1 MTDSVSVTSM
11 SEDERDIQPIK
22 KIKKNPKKD
31 EMKVFLRIRPQDNLD
46 QRGPIGV
53 NEQER
58 CIMGISNDEYLNQK
72 IEEFRGLKFNKIFK
86 EDCSQDEFYN
96 DVIAPILP
104 DIFNSKKSS
113 LIFAYGVTNS
123 GKTHSILGSRKYNQ
137 NGDGILPR
145 VLFFLVEAKKLI
157 KQQIQQKVDFN
168 DDGIFSENKIT
179 IDGITI
185 DLKNFIFHSHNHHHK
200 LQDINILFENFEIYN
215 EDIFDLQTVQVQSQP
230 QSLQLNNT
238 FHNTLSQQLNTD
250 HKKEKRSASKRNT
263 AQKNKLKI
271 KEKFNKKIY
280 IKDLITNEV
289 DSFEQINW
297 LIKNAIENRQVR
309 NNNVNQNSSRSQC
322 CFKIRVKFTY
332 CNSLYSQIEEEA
344 SLLILDLA
352 GAERAK
358 KTNNTGSKM
367 TESCHI
373 NKTLLCLGN
382 CIRSLRNGDENIPYR
397 ESKLTRILNEYF
409 VDQNNV
415 LMIVHIHPGI
425 SYTEENINVLKY
437 AAIGL
442 EAKLKA
448 AATIY
453 EGSSKHSF
461 LLMDSAQK
469 SMRNDKSIISNISYD
484 ARSNYRDYQSIDQDQ
499 FFPQIDNF
507 ANNTNYIRTNYFT
520 QSDQKSN
527 KGGIRNI
534 HQNDYYQIQN
544 SDGQLILDQ
553 AMNQEM
559 AKTLEEEKK
568 SLEEKYK
575 KEMEIKEIIQQQ
587 KRAIENYDLQFEN
600 MINEEN
606 NKLKL
611 GQSLL
616 NIFKV
621 PDQIMYGELTEDQVN
636 QDYLEQIKRF
646 SDNQL
651 NSSNN
656 SQREIIRISSQKF
669 KNSSNKN
676 IDKTQ
681 EKYQQTGGGYQD
693 NQQTFGKTPYQ
704 SQELVERK
712 NEIIDQVNKEQESDH
727 KFYIRDKN
735 STHSLR
741 LNEEDMKLISQQNKK
756 YSFDSQNSILNYK
769 ENIQIASNLYRDAS
783 SKYQQDEMFSSK
795 SNSINQKQINFS
807 QASIQNNHKERNS
820 QNSLSDLQIHQIRK
834 NQQSTSN
841 QKEMID
847 EQSNLFSQ
855 KLSQGDSSMIKNSK
869 QMEVELLKPD
879 QERKV
884 DMENEL
890 EQFSKDKPSAKK
902 SSLKV
907 KGVDVDKYIQ
917 EVYDSSAKKVNSE
930 IIDDSSER
938 LLESPKIFEE
948 KDSESEHNKTAPN
961 SINSATNLDYFKRS
975 PSLDILSVS
984 QQLLQLK
991 QQQDQERENLQQC
1004 LNNDEEE
1011 IKQYLELDLDENN
1024 LKQQILSQ
1032 SQKLMQLI
1040 KDKEQEIEYQRQQF
1054 NIQQD
1059 NKNKEDQRKMK
1070 VFEEWIQQI
1079 QQELKIQS
1087 RFLEQKEVILS
1098 QQQLELASLQANL
1111 QEKYRI
1117 QQQQIQENL
1126 LASETMKE
1134 QILKQEQKLREETE
1148 RIVNLQQKVEE
1159 EMQMLVKEK
1168 TLLGIQKSK
1177 SDEIKSKTA
1186 TPYKFSKSKN
1196 QMDVDYPIALQDHHV
1211 NFDLSN
1217 LSQSKQAMEEEIAKQ
1232 SSAPRK
1238 LSGSYYPGHEPH
1250 SQGSSK
1256 QRKNCEKSYA
1266 EKQIQTSAIRP
1277 APRNNQNNQQNHS
1290 DVSVYT
1296 YYTYSEAESVNPIL
1310 MNNSQ
1315 GSQQQNSAPNSQ
1327 NSKENNLKSK
1337 YKNTSNLSQQKNKI
1351 QFSPQKENQ
1360 SLLLNSSLKLCQ
1372 QIQNQNNQVSQ
1383 SKSLE
1388 CNEEEQSKKYFDK
1401 KPIESD
1407 LQKLEQKNSNKI
1419 LKEKQNEMVDENDQV
1434 KINKLQNES
1443 EQNENQEGQEKRR
1456 QRGRKKVGQK
1466 QKKATSKERQENS
1479 SVDLDSTSK
1488 ESESEDQED
1497 LTNEE
1502 QLRQILDG
1510 IDQQTTKNNKK
1521 RGRKPKQRDSLS
1533 SNKSRNSL
1541 SSVDSEA
1548 SSRGQKKQTKQG
1560 QSSIEKDRIICI
1572 NENEQNVKIS
1582 KDNNKRSASNS
1593 SDSRNAKK
1601 KNKNKYKK

>member
-1 MTDSVSVTSM
+1 MADSISVTSM

-46 QRGPIGV
+46 LRGPIGV
-53 NEQER
+53 NEEER
-58 CIMGISNDEYLNQK
+58 CLMGISNDEYLNQK
-72 IEEFRGLKFNKIFK
+72 IDEFRGLKFNKIFK

-123 GKTHSILGSRKYNQ
+123 GKTHSILGSNKHNQ

-145 VLFFLVEAKKLI
+145 VLYFLVEAKKLI

-168 DDGIFSENKIT
+168 DDGIFSDNKIT
-179 IDGITI
+179 IDGINI

-215 EDIFDLQTVQVQSQP
+215 EEIFDLQTVQVQSQP

-297 LIKNAIENRQVR
+297 LIRNAIENRQVR
-309 NNNVNQNSSRSQC
+309 NNNVNQYSSRSQC

-332 CNSLYSQIEEEA
+332 SNPLYSQIEEEA

-382 CIRSLRNGDENIPYR
+382 CIRSLRNGDENMPYR

-415 LMIVHIHPGI
+415 LMVVHIHPGI

-453 EGSSKHSF
+453 EGQSKHSF

-469 SMRNDKSIISNISYD
+469 SMRNDKSMISNFSYD

-507 ANNTNYIRTNYFT
+507 TNSTNYIRNNYFT

-527 KGGIRNI
+527 KGGMRNFS
-534 HQNDYYQIQN
+534 QNDYYQIQN
-544 SDGQLILDQ
+544 SDGQLLLDQ
-553 AMNQEM
+553 AMNYEM

-568 SLEEKYK
+568 QLEEKYK
-575 KEMEIKEIIQQQ
+575 KEMEMKEIIQQQ

-600 MINEEN
+600 MINEEY

-611 GQSLL
+611 GQNLL
-616 NIFKV
+616 NQFKI
-621 PDQIMYGELTEDQVN
+621 PDQIMYGELTENEVN
-636 QDYLEQIKRF
+636 QQHLEQMKRF
-646 SDNQL
+646 SEDQL
-651 NSSNN
+651 NTSQSN
-656 SQREIIRISSQKF
+656 QREIIRISSQKF

-676 IDKTQ
+676 IDKTE
-681 EKYQQTGGGYQD
+681 EKPSQIGGGYQD
-693 NQQTFGKTPYQ
+693 IQQTFGKTPYQ
-704 SQELVERK
+704 SQELK
-712 NEIIDQVNKEQESDH
+712 DKQNEKINQFDKEQESDH
-727 KFYIRDKN
+727 KLYVRDKN

-769 ENIQIASNLYRDAS
+769 ENIQIASNLYKDAS
-783 SKYQQDEMFSSK
+783 NKYQQEELLSSK
-795 SNSINQKQINFS
+795 SNSINQKQINF
-807 QASIQNNHKERNS
+807 ATIQNNNKDRNS
-820 QNSLSDLQIHQIRK
+820 QSSLSDLQIHQIRK
-834 NQQSTSN
+834 NQESISN
-841 QKEMID
+841 QKDMMD
-847 EQSNLFSQ
+847 EQSNISSQ
-855 KLSQGDSSMIKNSK
+855 RLSYNNSSVSKNNK
-869 QMEVELLKPD
+869 HMEVEQKNQIL
-879 QERKV
+879 QRNV
-884 DMENEL
+884 DMVNEL
-890 EQFSKDKPSAKK
+890 DQISLDKQSAKN
-902 SSLKV
+902 SLEV
-907 KGVDVDKYIQ
+907 NGVDVNQYIQ
-917 EVYDSSAKKVNSE
+917 EVYDSSAKKVVSE
-930 IIDDSSER
+930 ILDDQSDK
-938 LLESPKIFEE
+938 LLESPKIYED

-961 SINSATNLDYFKRS
+961 SINSTNNLDYIKRS

-1054 NIQQD
+1054 TMQQD
-1059 NKNKEDQRKMK
+1059 NKNREDQRKMK
-1070 VFEEWIQQI
+1070 IFEEWIQQI

-1098 QQQLELASLQANL
+1098 QQQLELATLQANL

-1134 QILKQEQKLREETE
+1134 QIIKQEQKLREETE
-1148 RIVNLQQKVEE
+1148 RIVQLQQKVEE
-1159 EMQMLVKEK
+1159 EMQILVKEK
-1168 TLLGIQKSK
+1168 NLLGIQKSK
-1177 SDEIKSKTA
+1177 SDDIKSKTA
-1186 TPYKFSKSKN
+1186 TPYKQIQNKN
-1196 QMDVDYPIALQDHHV
+1196 QMEAEQPHVFQQDHHV

-1217 LSQSKQAMEEEIAKQ
+1217 LSSSKQTMEQESVKQ
-1232 SSAPRK
+1232 SPTHRK
-1238 LSGSYYPGHEPH
+1238 LSGSYYPGHEPL
-1250 SQGSSK
+1250 SQNSSK
-1256 QRKNCEKSYA
+1256 QRNICEKSYA
-1266 EKQIQTSAIRP
+1266 EKQIQTSAFRP
-1277 APRNNQNNQQNHS
+1277 AQRNQQSQQNQN

-1296 YYTYSEAESVNPIL
+1296 YYTYSEAEKSVNPL
-1310 MNNSQ
+1310 LNSI
-1315 GSQQQNSAPNSQ
+1315 GSQQNSAPNSQ
-1327 NSKENNLKSK
+1327 NSKENNQKTK
-1337 YKNTSNLSQQKNKI
+1337 HKIASNISQQKNKI

-1360 SLLLNSSLKLCQ
+1360 CQVLSSSIKLCQ
-1372 QIQNQNNQVSQ
+1372 QIQNQNSQ
-1383 SKSLE
+1383 QSLIKTKDF
-1388 CNEEEQSKKYFDK
+1388 NEEEQSKKYLDK
-1401 KPIESD
+1401 NNIEPD
-1407 LQKLEQKNSNKI
+1407 QQNFEQKHANKI
-1419 LKEKQNEMVDENDQV
+1419 LKEKQNEMIDENEYI
-1434 KINKLQNES
+1434 INNLQSES
-1443 EQNENQEGQEKRR
+1443 ELYENQEGQEKKR

-1479 SVDLDSTSK
+1479 SVDFDSTSK

-1502 QLRQILDG
+1502 QLRSILEN
-1510 IDQQTTKNNKK
+1510 IDQESNKNNKR

-1533 SNKSRNSL
+1533 SNKSRSSL

-1548 SSRGQKKQTKQG
+1548 SSKGQKKQTKSG
-1560 QSSIEKDRIICI
+1560 YTSIEKSCIICI
-1572 NENEQNVKIS
+1572 DENQQNVKIS
-1582 KDNNKRSASNS
+1582 KDNKTRSASNS
-1593 SDSRNAKK
+1593 SDSRKTKKNK
-1601 KNKNKYKK
+1601 KNKNKK

>member
-1 MTDSVSVTSM
+1 MADSISVTSM

-46 QRGPIGV
+46 YRGPIGV
-53 NEQER
+53 NEEER
-58 CIMGISNDEYLNQK
+58 CLMGISNDEYLNQK
-72 IEEFRGLKFNKIFK
+72 IDEFRGLKFNKIFK
-86 EDCSQDEFYN
+86 EDCSQDEFYY

-123 GKTHSILGSRKYNQ
+123 GKTHSILGSKKYNQ
-137 NGDGILPR
+137 IGDGILPR

-179 IDGITI
+179 IDGINI

-215 EDIFDLQTVQVQSQP
+215 EDIYDLQTVHVQSQP

-238 FHNTLSQQLNTD
+238 FHNTFSQQLNTD

-289 DSFEQINW
+289 DSFESINW

-382 CIRSLRNGDENIPYR
+382 CIRSLRNGDENMPYR

-437 AAIGL
+437 AAVGL

-453 EGSSKHSF
+453 EGQSKHSF

-469 SMRNDKSIISNISYD
+469 SMRNDKSLISNFSYD

-499 FFPQIDNF
+499 FFPQIDNLN
-507 ANNTNYIRTNYFT
+507 NNTNYIRTNYFT

-544 SDGQLILDQ
+544 SDGQFILDQ
-553 AMNQEM
+553 AMNYEM

-568 SLEEKYK
+568 QLEEKYK
-575 KEMEIKEIIQQQ
+575 KEMEMKEIISQQ

-616 NIFKV
+616 NQFKI
-621 PDQIMYGELTEDQVN
+621 PDQIMYGELTEEEVN
-636 QDYLEQIKRF
+636 QKHLEQIKRF
-646 SDNQL
+646 SEDQL
-651 NSSNN
+651 NSSQSN
-656 SQREIIRISSQKF
+656 QREIIKISSQKF
-669 KNSSNKN
+669 KSSSNKN
-676 IDKTQ
+676 VDKTE
-681 EKYQQTGGGYQD
+681 EKPSQVGGGYQEI
-693 NQQTFGKTPYQ
+693 QQTFGKIPYQ
-704 SQELVERK
+704 SQEQHNKQSEK
-712 NEIIDQVNKEQESDH
+712 NDQLDKEQESDH

-769 ENIQIASNLYRDAS
+769 ENIQIASNLYKDAS
-783 SKYQQDEMFSSK
+783 NKYQQEEILSSK
-795 SNSINQKQINFS
+795 SNSINQKQINF
-807 QASIQNNHKERNS
+807 ASIQNSNKQRNS
-820 QNSLSDLQIHQIRK
+820 QSSLSDLQIHQVRK
-834 NQQSTSN
+834 NQQSISN
-841 QKEMID
+841 EKEMID
-847 EQSNLFSQ
+847 ELSNLSSKRLSQ
-855 KLSQGDSSMIKNSK
+855 KGSSKNKNKK
-869 QMEVELLKPD
+869 QMEIELQNQDK
-879 QERKV
+879 QRNV
-884 DMENEL
+884 DMVNEL
-890 EQFSKDKPSAKK
+890 EQIYLEKHSAKN
-902 SSLKV
+902 SLQV
-907 KGVDVDKYIQ
+907 NGVDVGKYIQ
-917 EVYDSSAKKVNSE
+917 DVYDSSAKKVVSE
-930 IIDDSSER
+930 ILDEQSDR
-938 LLESPKIFEE
+938 LLDSPKIYEE

-961 SINSATNLDYFKRS
+961 SINSATNLDHHKRS

-1040 KDKEQEIEYQRQQF
+1040 KDKEQEIEIQRQQF
-1054 NIQQD
+1054 NMQQD

-1070 VFEEWIQQI
+1070 IFEEWIQQI

-1098 QQQLELASLQANL
+1098 QQQLELATLQANL

-1148 RIVNLQQKVEE
+1148 RIVQLQQKVEE

-1186 TPYKFSKSKN
+1186 TPYKQIQNKN
-1196 QMDVDYPIALQDHHV
+1196 QMEAQYPHEFLQDHHV

-1217 LSQSKQAMEEEIAKQ
+1217 ISQSKQTMEQESVKQ

-1238 LSGSYYPGHEPH
+1238 LSGSHYPGHAPL
-1250 SQGSSK
+1250 SQNSCK
-1256 QRKNCEKSYA
+1256 QRNNYEKSYA
-1266 EKQIQTSAIRP
+1266 EKQIQTSAFRP
-1277 APRNNQNNQQNHS
+1277 AQRNNQNNQQHHN

-1296 YYTYSEAESVNPIL
+1296 YYTYSEAESVNPAL
-1310 MNNSQ
+1310 KNNSV

-1337 YKNTSNLSQQKNKI
+1337 YKNGSNLSQQKNKI

-1360 SLLLNSSLKLCQ
+1360 SQVLNSSIKLCQ
-1372 QIQNQNNQVSQ
+1372 QIQNQNNQQSAIKTQEYSQ
-1383 SKSLE
+1383 
-1388 CNEEEQSKKYFDK
+1388 EEQSKIYIDK
-1401 KPIESD
+1401 KHIESD
-1407 LQKLEQKNSNKI
+1407 LQNFEQKHANKI
-1419 LKEKQNEMVDENDQV
+1419 LKEKQNEMVNESDEH
-1434 KINKLQNES
+1434 KTNKLQNES
-1443 EQNENQEGQEKRR
+1443 DLNENQEGQEKKR

-1479 SVDLDSTSK
+1479 SVDFDSTSK

-1502 QLRQILDG
+1502 QLRQILEN
-1510 IDQQTTKNNKK
+1510 IDQQSTKNNKR

-1533 SNKSRNSL
+1533 SNKSRCSF

-1548 SSRGQKKQTKQG
+1548 SSKGQKKQTKQG
-1560 QSSIEKDRIICI
+1560 SHSMERDCFICI
-1572 NENEQNVKIS
+1572 DENQQDVKVS
-1582 KDNNKRSASNS
+1582 KVNNKRSASNS
-1593 SDSRNAKK
+1593 SGTRKVKK
-1601 KNKNKYKK
+1601 QNKNKNKK